1 VDILI
6 LFLHPSVLWSTIAL
20 LFGKVVI
27 VTFNILLIVIVIVI
41 AIIIIAVHNPFPI
54 HKIQQQQQHH
64 SFFCKKTKTMSKLC
78 FLLLSLMMA
87 AGNAFITTSP
97 MQRNNNNP
105 LATVVTQP
113 PSALILHA
121 EDTYWE
127 GEYPPSKVLGPIMS
141 KMPSGML
148 GMLSLMFLSICVFS
162 CGQSFVLQQEPGAL
176 ASGSWVKW
184 YYVLGGFGG
193 PLAWGTHVAAWIQ
206 RKNGM

>member
-1 VDILI
+1 
-6 LFLHPSVLWSTIAL
+6 
-20 LFGKVVI
+20 
-27 VTFNILLIVIVIVI
+27 
-41 AIIIIAVHNPFPI
+41 
-54 HKIQQQQQHH
+54 
-64 SFFCKKTKTMSKLC
+64 MSKLN
-78 FLLLSLMMA
+78 FMLLSLMVA
-87 AGNAFITTSP
+87 ACSAFVPTSH
-97 MQRNNNNP
+97 MKSSSNHVAFKTAETAP
-105 LATVVTQP
+105 LV
-113 PSALILHA
+113 SLNA

-148 GMLSLMFLSICVFS
+148 GMLSIMFLSICVYS